1 MAYEKVFAT
10 KDYIS
15 KTIAT
20 DILTLDDWGICYL
33 VDGEGSVADDLATIN
48 TGIEGQPIIIK
59 ADGVIITLKHGTG
72 NIQLSGGSD
81 YALAASSQ
89 VILFYDGTN
98 WRDLVA
104 PSGSLTAYVAK
115 ALFDAHS
122 VLCATS
128 DNTPAALT
136 VTEQT
141 VVGRLTGGNI
151 SAVALGIAD
160 NNIIQIDQADVADN
174 DIAKFTANGLEGR
187 SYTELKADL
196 DLEIGTDVLAQ
207 QTIGIAN
214 DNLVEIDG
222 ADIADDEYARFTAN
236 GLESRTASEV
246 FTDLLAQTILENDS
260 LKLDAALSADGK
272 YNGIT
277 EAGTAGTALA
287 FGDVVYQAVADD
299 RWELAQA
306 DAEAT
311 TKPRLGICVLAA
323 AGDGEATNILLIG
336 KIRADAVFPAFTKY
350 APVFLS
356 PTTAGDLTNTAPST
370 AGQFI
375 RCVGQAI
382 TATELWF
389 NPDNMWWE
397 NV

>member
-1 MAYEKVFAT
+1 MTYEKVFAT

-33 VDGEGSVADDLATIN
+33 VDGEGSAADDLATIN
-48 TGIEGQPIIIK
+48 TGVESQPIIIK
-59 ADGVIITLKHGTG
+59 ANGVIITLKHGTG

-98 WRDLVA
+98 WRDLVV
-104 PSGSLTAYVAK
+104 PSGNLTAYVAK
-115 ALFDAHS
+115 ALFDAHT
-122 VLCATS
+122 VLYATVN
-128 DNTPAALT
+128 DTPAALT
-136 VTEQT
+136 VSEQT

-174 DIAKFTANGLEGR
+174 DIAKFTANGVEGR

-207 QTIGIAN
+207 QTIGIADN
-214 DNLVEIDG
+214 NLVEIDS
-222 ADIADDEYARFTAN
+222 ADVADDEYARFTAN
-236 GLESRTASEV
+236 GLEGRTASEV
-246 FTDLLAQTILENDS
+246 FTNLMGQTLLENDS

-277 EAGTAGTALA
+277 EAGTAGATLA
-287 FGDVVYQAVADD
+287 FGDCVYQAVADD
-299 RWELAQA
+299 RWEKTKG

-311 TKPRLGICVLAA
+311 TKPRIGICVLAA
-323 AGDGEATNILLIG
+323 ANDGDATVVLLIG
-336 KIRADAVFPAFTKY
+336 KVRADAIFPTFTKY
-350 APVFLS
+350 APVFIS
-356 PTTAGDLTNTAPST
+356 EATAGLLSSTAPST
-370 AGQFI
+370 VTNI
-375 RCVGQAI
+375 VRCVGQAI
-382 TATELWF
+382 SADELWF
-389 NPDNMWWE
+389 NPDNTWIE
-397 NV
+397 V